1 MTQSKSQQDQAAEK
15 TPPLEWA
22 FAAIGAVLIMC
33 TIGYMIYYGFTHP
46 DSPPDLTVSHT
57 ATHVLPGGYL
67 VQFTAKNE
75 GNSTASGVLVSGTLV
90 RDDGAVE
97 ESEVTLDYVP
107 QQAQRD
113 GGLVFKNDPSTST
126 FRLQVRGYFAP

>member
-90 RDDGAVE
+90 SDDGAVE
-97 ESEVTLDYVP
+97 ESEVTRLHSGF
-107 QQAQRD
+107 RSE
-113 GGLVFKNDPSTST
+113 GTSHHSGVNAGPKT
-126 FRLQVRGYFAP
+126 RIRLR